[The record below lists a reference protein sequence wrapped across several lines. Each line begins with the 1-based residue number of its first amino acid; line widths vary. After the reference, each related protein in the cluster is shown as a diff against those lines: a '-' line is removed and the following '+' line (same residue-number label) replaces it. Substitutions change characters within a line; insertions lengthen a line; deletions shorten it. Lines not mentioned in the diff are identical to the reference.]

1 MIRRSDTR
9 ALRRAVATLGA
20 YQADTRPLSR
30 NRHSDALAGHLE
42 GMVAENRKLRGE
54 VLALRERMD
63 RTQSV
68 HGDLLASI
76 TASLK
81 GLQAVDFS
89 NVRPDLV
96 ASQSAD
102 DGPEAA

>member
-1 MIRRSDTR
+1 MIRRPDTR

-54 VLALRERMD
+54 VLALREAIERAEA
-63 RTQSV
+63 RWS
-68 HGDLLASI
+68 A
-76 TASLK
+76 LK
-81 GLQAVDFS
+81 VYLG
-89 NVRPDLV
+89 
-96 ASQSAD
+96 
-102 DGPEAA
+102 EAG